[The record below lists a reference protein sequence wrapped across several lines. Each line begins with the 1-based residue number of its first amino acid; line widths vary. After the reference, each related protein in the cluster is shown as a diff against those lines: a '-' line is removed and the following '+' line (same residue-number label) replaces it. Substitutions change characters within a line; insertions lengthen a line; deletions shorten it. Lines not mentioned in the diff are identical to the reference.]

1 MFFLS
6 RTKTGSLWSAVS
18 SEKASISMKIDISS
32 PANAVIGRYRLSYQI
47 YSMCSTTSHSL
58 ADIILL
64 FNPWAPGDDVYMADA
79 ALRKE
84 YVLNDFGILYAG
96 NQHYIQGKPWNYGQF
111 ERNILKTS
119 LAMLDRSINYSKD
132 KAKDVS
138 SRYDPVY
145 VGRVCSAVIN
155 SNDEKGVLLGKWGEP
170 YSDGVKPSDWNGSV
184 AILRQ
189 WYNNNYQSVKY
200 GQCWV
205 FSGVM
210 CTVLRCLGIPA
221 RSVTNFESAHDT
233 DVNLTIDKYVD
244 PSGVPLHQKDS
255 IWNFHVWNEGWFVR
269 KDLGSF
275 YNGWQVLDATPQ
287 EPSEGLYQS
296 GPASVKAVKEGD
308 VDLKY
313 DTPFVFAELN
323 ADVVTWMVYK
333 DGRELRIKS
342 DSSSVGKF
350 ISTKSVGNNSRLDI
364 TGNYKYPEG
373 SAKEREIY
381 KKACNKLFRG
391 SLEDSSVV
399 SDEDLENDLA
409 DDFSED
415 SEEEPQGSQISAQ
428 FKLANSPLFG
438 QDVNVM
444 LVLKNATSDSKTIR
458 INQKAFSVDYTGTA
472 VKEILKVNTSVDL
485 SSNDEKQIS
494 LKIPFDQYENS
505 LTEDNII
512 QVVAV
517 CEDEQGKKQ
526 LVQRSIVI
534 ESPPIIIKAPDQV
547 TVKRTVQVE
556 AVFENPLSEEL
567 KNCRLVVEGSGLVK
581 DPLKIKVGDL
591 KPKEKMTVPFKI
603 TPYTCGTQ
611 QLLVALI
618 CEKISEVKNYQ
629 SIAVVKA

>member
-287 EPSEGLYQS
+287 EPSEG
-296 GPASVKAVKEGD
+296 
-308 VDLKY
+308 
-313 DTPFVFAELN
+313 
-323 ADVVTWMVYK
+323 
-333 DGRELRIKS
+333 
-342 DSSSVGKF
+342 
-350 ISTKSVGNNSRLDI
+350 
-364 TGNYKYPEG
+364 